1 MTDQQPRHPR
11 RGFFAGLSPEVVRL
25 GLVSF
30 FADVSSEMLYPITP
44 IFLASVLHAPVEAIG
59 LIEGVAEAVASLF
72 KSVFG
77 RISDRTGKRKPFV
90 LAGYTVAALSKP
102 LIAVAQTWPLV
113 LVARTA
119 DRFGKGMRTSP
130 RDALLADYTK
140 PQERARAFGWH
151 RAMDSAG
158 AVVGPLI
165 ALLLISATNNNLRLV
180 IALTVIPGLIGAVLV
195 LSVRE
200 SRGAAKRGAAGER
213 PAPIPHSAYAAAVP
227 HLPGGMG
234 ALCARELKRHLPHPA
249 RQAARLLDHAHHPAL
264 YHLQLGLHA
273 LEPGL
278 RSSCRLARPSMGA
291 HRGARRL
298 RSRIPRLRGRAR
310 AGVAVGALRRLRPLH
325 RSDRR
330 RRQGIRHRT
339 RARERAGDRYRTSGH
354 RDRRRHARRLD
365 GSRRALAAGR
375 TLGGVRVRRGGGARR
390 GGGTPGRTG
399 SEACT
404 RSVAVRPRPSS
415 LDKTFRQGG
424 KTVARVVC
432 ELAQRVETAKG

>member
-1 MTDQQPRHPR
+1 MTDQQPHHPR

-90 LAGYTVAALSKP
+90 LAGYTIAALSKP
-102 LIAVAQTWPLV
+102 LIAVAQSWPLV

-158 AVVGPLI
+158 AVVGPLV

-200 SRGAAKRGAAGER
+200 SRGAAKRAAGER
-213 PAPIPHSAYAAAVP
+213 PDPIPIRQMPRPFLTYLVAWAPFALVNSSDIFLILRAKELGYSTTLTILLYTTYNLVYTLSSPVFGQLADWLGRRQVLIGGLAVFALVYLGFAAVRVPGWLWVLFAVYGLYIAATDGVGKAYAIELVPASVRATAIGLLGTVTGVATLVASTAAGVLWQQVGPWAAFVFGAAGALVAAAV
-227 HLPGGMG
+227 
-234 ALCARELKRHLPHPA
+234 
-249 RQAARLLDHAHHPAL
+249 LL
-264 YHLQLGLHA
+264 
-273 LEPGL
+273 
-278 RSSCRLARPSMGA
+278 
-291 HRGARRL
+291 
-298 RSRIPRLRGRAR
+298 
-310 AGVAVGALRRLRPLH
+310 VAPVL
-325 RSDRR
+325 
-330 RRQGIRHRT
+330 
-339 RARERAGDRYRTSGH
+339 
-354 RDRRRHARRLD
+354 RHAP
-365 GSRRALAAGR
+365 AA
-375 TLGGVRVRRGGGARR
+375 
-390 GGGTPGRTG
+390 
-399 SEACT
+399 
-404 RSVAVRPRPSS
+404 
-415 LDKTFRQGG
+415 
-424 KTVARVVC
+424 
-432 ELAQRVETAKG
+432 